1 VLRRNRD
8 GLRASADHSDSPRPY
23 PKEYDV
29 YVRYLRK
36 KNGDWQ
42 FAGTHEAMVNEY
54 PRRHEF
60 AQVNGKPFLK
70 VASDHTQVGFALSQ
84 EVEDWFDLTQPTFQP
99 VFSFTRQGS
108 YEPFSEAV
116 GREVRAQATSTRVDG
131 IDAIDVTLTVT
142 FDGPDIGVHAEFE
155 GIYKRSGSARIFSLR
170 EAYSGM
176 DRRAAIPLRDFAGLG
191 GVDFNEISSG
201 LCSTRSR
208 D

>member
-1 VLRRNRD
+1 MASRFSKS
-8 GLRASADHSDSPRPY
+8 RAIT
-23 PKEYDV
+23 PK
-29 YVRYLRK
+29 
-36 KNGDWQ
+36 W
-42 FAGTHEAMVNEY
+42 
-54 PRRHEF
+54 
-60 AQVNGKPFLK
+60 
-70 VASDHTQVGFALSQ
+70 ASHFPQ

-155 GIYKRSGSARIFSLR
+155 GIYKRSSSARIFSLR

-176 DRRAAIPLRDFAGLG
+176 DRRAVIPLRDFAGPG
-191 GVDFNEISSG
+191 GVDFNEISNERLVFYAFPGQKKIASG
-201 LCSTRSR
+201 PNKVAMEWLQLVLGHVDDDSGKVNAHNISLRSSHSRLSQITRRPSR
-208 D
+208 VKSSS